1 MTAKD
6 KKLYLQQAY
15 KLNKHIGSLIRE
27 RESIQLL
34 RERCMKV
41 TPNYENDGTQNGANS
56 NGTENNLVNYI
67 SKLQEYE
74 SEITTDIDKYVDI
87 KRRIKQIIMLVPNHA
102 EQQILIKRYIN
113 FEQWEQ
119 ISYEMNYTY
128 RHTLRRHNEA
138 IEKMSLDVTIL

>member
-15 KLNKHIGSLIRE
+15 KLNKHIDSLIRE

-41 TPNYENDGTQNGANS
+41 TPNYENDGAQNGSNS

-119 ISYEMNYTY
+119 ISYEMKYTY
-128 RHTLRRHNEA
+128 RHTLRLHNEA
-138 IEKMSLDVTIL
+138 IEKMSLDVTTL

>member
-119 ISYEMNYTY
+119 ISYEMNYT
-128 RHTLRRHNEA
+128 
-138 IEKMSLDVTIL
+138 